1 MTAPLIMKFGGDA
14 LATPNRI
21 AAAARVIEQRLAS
34 GPVVAVASA
43 RRGVTDHLLSLVAQV
58 KGDDG
63 SHKKRQAL
71 AASADR
77 AIAAG
82 ELVSASLLA
91 LALGRLGIAAEVL
104 DAREAGLQSDGHWSR
119 AQIVQVR
126 PGHILKLLSRGVTPV
141 VTGFQGWYRGRITT
155 LGRGGS
161 DTTAVALTQALG
173 GIRCELVK
181 HRGGVFTADPKI
193 VPEARLI
200 SRASHQFV
208 TALATAGAKV
218 IAARAAVLAEQ
229 HGITLHFSS
238 VEDADVSIVERTAA
252 VGETCAVAS
261 RSGRYRL
268 KARLSS
274 PPDQDSRAVFSRG
287 VELAGLPLEWELTAD
302 AAGASL
308 EVLTDPADLDACFEL
323 ARPLLPRGRQLS
335 LLDAGLTSVT
345 VIGSSHGQRSLLH
358 HTARTMEARLLRT
371 SRTTPSVSFLIPDA
385 AGPTLVRALH
395 SALWDSAPE
404 SANLDHNDPATWVR
418 REHVGQR

>member
-1 MTAPLIMKFGGDA
+1 VTAPLIIKFGGDA

-43 RRGVTDHLLSLVAQV
+43 RRGVTDHLLSLVDQV
-58 KGDDG
+58 RADAGP
-63 SHKKRQAL
+63 HTKRQTL

-91 LALGRLGIAAEVL
+91 LALGRLGIPAEVL
-104 DAREAGLQSDGHWSR
+104 DAREAGLLSDGHWSR
-119 AQIVQVR
+119 AQIIQVR
-126 PGHILKLLSRGVTPV
+126 PGRILKLLARGVTPV

-181 HRGGVFTADPKI
+181 HRGGILTADPKV

-200 SRASHQFV
+200 SHASHQFV

-218 IAARAAVLAEQ
+218 IAARAALLAEQ
-229 HGITLHFSS
+229 HAIPLHFSS
-238 VEDADVSIVERTAA
+238 VEDGDVSIVESTADS
-252 VGETCAVAS
+252 GESCAIAS

-268 KARLSS
+268 KARLGS
-274 PPDQDSRAVFSRG
+274 PPPQDSRTVLSRG
-287 VELAGLPLEWELTAD
+287 VELAGLPLEWEITAD

-308 EVLTDPADLDACFEL
+308 EVLTDPADLDACLEL
-323 ARPLLPRGRQLS
+323 ARPLLPKGRQLS
-335 LLDAGLTSVT
+335 LLDAGLTTVT
-345 VIGSSHGQRSLLH
+345 VIGPSHRQRSLLH
-358 HTARTMEARLLRT
+358 NAARTMEARLLAT
-371 SRTTPSVSFLIPDA
+371 SRTIARVSFLVPDA
-385 AGPTLVRALH
+385 AGPTLVRTLH
-395 SALWDSAPE
+395 SALWDSDPG
-404 SANLDHNDPATWVR
+404 STNLDDNDEATLMR